1 MHELLNLVA
10 RKCKKTNENACMHD
24 KFQMGIRGVDLIS
37 AKPHVKKA
45 RSQPLDGVPVGK
57 AMANVMAKAR
67 AKPLGQRVGQPF
79 GQPLGQLFGQPFGQH
94 KD

>member
-1 MHELLNLVA
+1 MIYDELRVANMLALLNLVA
-10 RKCKKTNENACMHD
+10 RQCKKTIENVCMHD

-57 AMANVMAKAR
+57 AMANVPVK
-67 AKPLGQRVGQPF
+67 KETFL
-79 GQPLGQLFGQPFGQH
+79 
-94 KD
+94 